1 MTTLLQ
7 HHTAGPARYDVG
19 MNAPAAS
26 RDPSVTASGDPSAVP
41 PAAPKVPASVT
52 EVPSSAPKVPWLA
65 PAVLLATAGGLGRV
79 PFAPGTFGALLGLPL
94 AAVAVAIAE
103 RFDDGLAGR
112 FVEAAIIVA
121 VCLIGIP
128 ICSRAA
134 RLMGKKD
141 PGAIILDEVASMP
154 LALLIVPPEART
166 PVVLAVAFVL
176 LRIFDI
182 GKPFPCRQLEK
193 LPAGLGI
200 MADDW
205 AAAAWTTACL
215 AVARWQ
221 HWL

>member
-41 PAAPKVPASVT
+41 PAAPKVPASAP